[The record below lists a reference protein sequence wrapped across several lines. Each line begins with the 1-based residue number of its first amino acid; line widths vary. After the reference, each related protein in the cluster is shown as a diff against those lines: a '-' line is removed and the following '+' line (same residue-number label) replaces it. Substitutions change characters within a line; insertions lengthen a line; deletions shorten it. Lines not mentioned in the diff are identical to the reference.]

1 MGIYAFF
8 NPLEVYLGTIMYI
21 EFHNIIQ
28 TDCKVHA
35 IDLVKSSIVH
45 IHTECAT
52 YIEIIPITKAP
63 HVTTYNTQTTL
74 CLIAQPKEM
83 LAWRCS
89 LVESL
94 VPQVFATS

>member
-63 HVTTYNTQTTL
+63 PRNNLQYSNNVMSNCTTKGNASL
-74 CLIAQPKEM
+74 EM
-83 LAWRCS
+83 
-89 LVESL
+89 
-94 VPQVFATS
+94 

>member
-35 IDLVKSSIVH
+35 TDLVKSSIFH
-45 IHTECAT
+45 IHIEGAT
-52 YIEIIPITKAP
+52 YIKIIPIIKAP
-63 HVTTYNTQTTL
+63 PRNNLQYSNNGMSNWTTKGNASL
-74 CLIAQPKEM
+74 EM
-83 LAWRCS
+83 
-89 LVESL
+89 
-94 VPQVFATS
+94 